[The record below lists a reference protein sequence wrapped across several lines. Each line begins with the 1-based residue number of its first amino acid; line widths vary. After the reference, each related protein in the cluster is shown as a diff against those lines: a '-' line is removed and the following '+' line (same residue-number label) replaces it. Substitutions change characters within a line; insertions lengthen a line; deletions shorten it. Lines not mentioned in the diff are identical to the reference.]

1 MCVKAI
7 VADPK
12 IVYSHDASLLSGRFL
27 ARPAF
32 SLLRQRS
39 SNSLQ
44 AEAEDNDKVL
54 NWKILS
60 LKPLSLDSFSVAYH
74 HYLRNFK
81 DFKKIQRFQK
91 TLKI

>member
-44 AEAEDNDKVL
+44 AEAEENNKVL
-54 NWKILS
+54 NWKILTLMTLAWHTIS
-60 LKPLSLDSFSVAYH
+60 IAK
-74 HYLRNFK
+74 
-81 DFKKIQRFQK
+81 FKKI
-91 TLKI
+91 

>member
-54 NWKILS
+54 N
-60 LKPLSLDSFSVAYH
+60 
-74 HYLRNFK
+74 
-81 DFKKIQRFQK
+81 
-91 TLKI
+91 